1 MAIRSA
7 KTLNTGVVGDYWKV
21 IQSNYNWLSG
31 TLHIAAAL
39 YLDEASR
46 KAGCN
51 PIDVQTWDVEIPEVK
66 FSGLTEPT
74 QIIALAYDIIKE
86 QPEFEGATDLL
97 IKGQVPVVFEKLQIV
112 EEVPIKLEGVELK
125 NV

>member
-21 IQSNYNWLSG
+21 IQSNYNWLDS

-46 KAGCN
+46 EAGCN

-74 QIIALAYDIIKE
+74 QIIALSYDIIKE
-86 QPEFEGATDLL
+86 QPEFVGATDLL
-97 IKGQVPVVFEKLQIV
+97 IKGQVPVVFEKFA
-112 EEVPIKLEGVELK
+112 PIKVEPILEGVELK
-125 NV
+125 DV